1 MTDPQNP
8 NQPPAYGENP
18 PPPYSP
24 PSYPQSAPP
33 AYGAPVYQAGTG
45 APVPGRTLGI
55 VAFVLSF
62 FAQLFGLIL
71 GIVAFVQSR
80 KAGQKN
86 GFALAAIII
95 SSVLLVVGIVIA
107 IVFFT
112 YSVNL
117 ASDVARNCAPGG
129 SGFVEVWGQ
138 QVPCSEVTTQ

>member
-71 GIVAFVQSR
+71 G
-80 KAGQKN
+80 
-86 GFALAAIII
+86 L
-95 SSVLLVVGIVIA
+95 
-107 IVFFT
+107 
-112 YSVNL
+112 
-117 ASDVARNCAPGG
+117 
-129 SGFVEVWGQ
+129 WH
-138 QVPCSEVTTQ
+138 